1 MESLLAW
8 FAHIPT
14 AHRAALIG
22 AGFTAL
28 FALELAFGATRFARA
43 RHARTNLAFW
53 ATTLLV
59 NAALSGATL
68 GASFAV
74 SGAGFGLLRAIALPT
89 WLELLLTIAGMDLL
103 TAYVHHRLAHHVP
116 LLWKFHVVH
125 HSDPHVDSTTALRH
139 SPVEAVMRGGM
150 TLLGVVILGVSPGPL
165 VAYQTIAL
173 LAAQWI
179 HADLRLPAWLDRGLG
194 FVLVSPAMHRIH
206 HHERLPETDTNYSTV
221 FSLWDRLFGTLAAPR
236 GRAVRFGVDVVP
248 ECAERE
254 RSALRLMRLALFPA
268 SEGYRS
274 RASAAR

>member
-103 TAYVHHRLAHHVP
+103 TAYVHHSLAHHVP

-179 HADLRLPAWLDRGLG
+179 HADLRLPAWLDRRTRLRARLAGDAPHPPPRAPARDRHELQHGLLALG
-194 FVLVSPAMHRIH
+194 PACSARS
-206 HHERLPETDTNYSTV
+206 RRRAAGPCGSAST
-221 FSLWDRLFGTLAAPR
+221 W
-236 GRAVRFGVDVVP
+236 
-248 ECAERE
+248 C
-254 RSALRLMRLALFPA
+254 RSA
-268 SEGYRS
+268 RS
-274 RASAAR
+274 ASAARCG